1 MTPAQ
6 EKAYAQ
12 ARHNYSNHVLARE
25 LDTPRYK
32 GFKLYDPTQ
41 GRMGSIIILFT
52 PEGIVLAGD
61 GEITPHGTVSSFG
74 YGLEWFAGKLA
85 GGYLAQK
92 FLQKRWVSD
101 ACAASIRDHAD
112 DLEKEDIPDDDADRV
127 AQKVATLRELATE
140 IESNGL
146 SEHDVYEALN
156 DLDDACVDDGIPGH
170 TYDHWEV
177 AQLAVVQEKFAA
189 LYPKLPATKRLLTD
203 WLQQSENYRVL
214 IERSMEK
221 YSQQLGWGLTGAQD
235 ACWVMLDKA
244 VQHLADMQQR
254 LMPQ

>member
-12 ARHNYSNHVLARE
+12 ARYNYRHHVLARE

-32 GFKLYDPTQ
+32 GFKLYDPAK

-74 YGLEWFAGKLA
+74 YGLEWFAGKCD
-85 GGYLAQK
+85 GWYLAQK
-92 FLQKRWVSD
+92 FLTTAWNRE
-101 ACAASIRDHAD
+101 ACVERLNEKAD
-112 DLEKEDIPDDDADRV
+112 DLEAEAKEDGTVDPEPMHEKLRAIAKEVDEH
-127 AQKVATLRELATE
+127 TLSMHEA
-140 IESNGL
+140 
-146 SEHDVYEALN
+146 YEALQ
-156 DLDDACVDDGIPGH
+156 DLDIGITDDGMPGH
-170 TYDHWEV
+170 TYDYWQV